1 MFWLGGRNKECKWM
15 YRRNAHL
22 SIVSNVQWK
31 LEIRQGRGQGECTYS
46 YLSVF
51 RGLAVKNMLES
62 AQSLSLKTRLGYW
75 QINRLWVLPK
85 NCFKSVPC
93 YKISFRKGCTFA
105 LFQVSI
111 GLVALS
117 FFFLTPT
124 IYFVEVILQLI
135 PVKSLL
141 GSETIV
147 NSVAYPVQPFASG
160 DCSSILIWV

>member
-1 MFWLGGRNKECKWM
+1 MYSFWKIANQVKHFCSICDSVTQQSLHHFQVVSFLRFSSQNK
-15 YRRNAHL
+15 
-22 SIVSNVQWK
+22 
-31 LEIRQGRGQGECTYS
+31 
-46 YLSVF
+46 
-51 RGLAVKNMLES
+51 LES

-85 NCFKSVPC
+85 NCFKLVPC

-105 LFQVSI
+105 QFQVSI